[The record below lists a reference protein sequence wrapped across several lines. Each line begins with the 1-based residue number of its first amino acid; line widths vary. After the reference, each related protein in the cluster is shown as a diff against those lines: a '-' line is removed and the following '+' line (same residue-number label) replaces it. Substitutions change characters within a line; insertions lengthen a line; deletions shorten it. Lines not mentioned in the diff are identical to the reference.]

1 MNSQNDVYYILQY
14 IETQIKYLLK
24 YYAFQNIIFIDRET
38 IIGELLPLSE
48 DLTTGEFLP

>member
-1 MNSQNDVYYILQY
+1 MTARMMYILFCN
-14 IETQIKYLLK
+14 IAKNKIKYLLK